1 MPAPVQRSLVAA
13 MTEIQQNKH
22 GTVHDA
28 YERLFEQDDT
38 GLPECHSCE
47 DDASVPAS
55 DAIAKDELPDEH
67 ERLLAEVCEPGGECA
82 LLQENL
88 PPRRFSSPGYSES
101 VPESVSESVSE
112 SDAES
117 SVVPVQVVL
126 SAPQGGEL
134 AIPDPAQVAERLR
147 GRAISRP
154 VTLDSNWL
162 ALNRVV
168 GFFPETPD
176 MEQYRLLRARVLNA
190 ARKKGGNAIMI
201 TSALPGEGKTLT
213 AINLAFA
220 FAKGCS
226 ENALLVDCDL
236 RRQQIC
242 ETMGFEG
249 KKGLVDY
256 LLDGCEVYEMLAW
269 PGVER
274 MAVISGGRTV
284 FDSSEMLAS
293 LAMKNLVE
301 EMKGRYGD
309 RYVFFDVSS
318 VLSRADALAF
328 APFVD
333 HVLFVVR
340 AGKTPASEALRAL
353 RMLPQDKIIGVVLNE
368 G

>member
-1 MPAPVQRSLVAA
+1 MR
-13 MTEIQQNKH
+13 EIRLNKR
-22 GTVHDA
+22 GTVFDA
-28 YERLFEQDDT
+28 YGRPFEQDDAD
-38 GLPECHSCE
+38 LPERHSLE
-47 DDASVPAS
+47 VDVSVLS
-55 DAIAKDELPDEH
+55 TDAIAEEELPDEY
-67 ERLLAEVCEPGGECA
+67 ERLMAEICEPGGVRA

-88 PPRRFSSPGYSES
+88 PPRILSLPGRSDL
-101 VPESVSESVSE
+101 VSES
-112 SDAES
+112 
-117 SVVPVQVVL
+117 SVMPAQIVLAAQQDVLPV
-126 SAPQGGEL
+126 A
-134 AIPDPAQVAERLR
+134 DPAHAVGRLR
-147 GRAISRP
+147 SQAISRA
-154 VTLDSNWL
+154 VTLDPDRL

-168 GFFPETPD
+168 GFFPKASD

-190 ARKKGGNAIMI
+190 VRKKGGNAIMI
-201 TSALPGEGKTLT
+201 TSALPREGKTLT

-220 FAKGCS
+220 FARGCS

-242 ETMGFEG
+242 ETLGFEG

-256 LLDGCEVYEMLAW
+256 LLDGCEVYEMLTW

-284 FDSSEMLAS
+284 LDSSEMLAS
-293 LAMKNLVE
+293 LAMKKLVE

-309 RYVFFDVSS
+309 RYVFFDVSP
-318 VLSRADALAF
+318 VLSRADAIAF

-340 AGKTPASEALRAL
+340 AGETPVSEALRAL
-353 RMLPQDKIIGVVLNE
+353 RMLPQEKIIGVVLNE